1 MRYLSLREILELHD
15 KIIEVSGGARG
26 IRDMRSLDSA
36 INQPRLTFNLTDL
49 YPNILTKAAAL
60 CFFLVM
66 NHPFIDGNKRIG
78 HAAMETFL
86 ILNGFEIEASVDEQ
100 EKIILDLAAGKLDRK
115 EFTAWLNDHVVHITS
130 PWGDGGRA

>member
-15 KIIEVSGGARG
+15 EIIEVSGGARG
-26 IRDMRSLDSA
+26 IRDIRALESA
-36 INQPRLTFNLTDL
+36 INQPRLTFDRTEL
-49 YPNILTKAAAL
+49 YPDILTKAAAL
-60 CFFLVM
+60 CFFLIM
-66 NHPFIDGNKRIG
+66 NHPFVDGNKRIG

-100 EKIILDLAAGKLDRK
+100 EKIILDLAEGKLNRE

-130 PWGDGGRA
+130 P